1 MKIIA
6 VILYI
11 LLLPLAAYALEGQLD
26 QAGKRPSPHLSK
38 GECQVC
44 HLETEETLNSWFTF
58 GSTKRKLR
66 LGFNEL
72 CQQCHGLDFGHGVG
86 KVPSQNLRDLP
97 LDAEGKIACAVTCHN
112 MHIVAADPTQNRFH
126 LRDKFGNLCLSCH
139 KK

>member
-1 MKIIA
+1 MKNFA
-6 VILYI
+6 VILTF
-11 LLLPLAAYALEGQLD
+11 LLLPLAAYAQDGQVEPTS
-26 QAGKRPSPHLSK
+26 KRPSPHGKK
-38 GECQVC
+38 GDCQVC

-66 LGFNEL
+66 LGLNEL
-72 CQQCHGLDFGHGVG
+72 CRQCHGVDFGHGVG
-86 KVPSQNLRDLP
+86 NEPSQNLRDLP

-112 MHIVAADPTQNRFH
+112 MHIVAADPTQNRYH